1 MKLNPIWKMPSCG
14 RVLMTSHLTGKHGGG
29 ISASSEFNR
38 CAFLFKRHL
47 NDEAS
52 GHGQRKRPAAETRQR
67 RRRLGRQFAVPFG
80 GRFNS
85 SSVTVVDVAP
95 DGSQQTTSRA
105 QRRRPRRRRRSQRFA
120 RIFDAAAAM
129 RSDQSEIKTVSF
141 AYSTRNHQHSRRGVC
156 FFFLKKK
163 WKTYRQSSCPSFVKS
178 VIYRHPF
185 VHCTRFPPQKKKIPR
200 FSIVFFSAICF
211 N

>member
-1 MKLNPIWKMPSCG
+1 
-14 RVLMTSHLTGKHGGG
+14 MTSHLTGKHGGG

-129 RSDQSEIKTVSF
+129 RSDQSEIKTLSF

-156 FFFLKKK
+156 FFFFKKNEKHIVKVRVPLSSSLSFIDTRLSIVHGFHLKKK
-163 WKTYRQSSCPSFVKS
+163 KS
-178 VIYRHPF
+178 RVF
-185 VHCTRFPPQKKKIPR
+185 QL
-200 FSIVFFSAICF
+200 FFSAICF

>member
-1 MKLNPIWKMPSCG
+1 MPSCG

-129 RSDQSEIKTVSF
+129 RSDQSEIKTLSF

-156 FFFLKKK
+156 FFF
-163 WKTYRQSSCPSFVKS
+163 
-178 VIYRHPF
+178 
-185 VHCTRFPPQKKKIPR
+185 
-200 FSIVFFSAICF
+200 
-211 N
+211 